1 MTESQVQETATEETL
16 GDIAK
21 KALRILS
28 IVVVFIFNRT
38 VDLFNYIKVTT
49 PSLVTHFKASY
60 KEAEEAVNP
69 TETE

>member
-28 IVVVFIFNRT
+28 IVIVFIFNLT
-38 VDLFNYIKVTT
+38 VDLFNYIKGAT
-49 PSLVTHFKASY
+49 PSLVNHFKASY
-60 KEAEEAVNP
+60 KEAEGAVDS
-69 TETE
+69 TQKE